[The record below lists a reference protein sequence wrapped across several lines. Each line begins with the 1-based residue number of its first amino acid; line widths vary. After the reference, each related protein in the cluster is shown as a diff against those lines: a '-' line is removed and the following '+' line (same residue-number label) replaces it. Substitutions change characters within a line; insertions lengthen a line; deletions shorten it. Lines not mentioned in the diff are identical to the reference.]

1 MKWSKYNIIYHL
13 DSEKDI
19 LYNYAWKNVIILL
32 KDLSSIVSNQIDNIE
47 NLYNIHPELYQEF
60 IIKKIIIDDKID
72 ESELIIKK
80 IKEELYTQKTFYL
93 TINPTLDCN
102 LKCWYCYESH
112 IQKSFINQDLY
123 ISIIKFIEKQLSNT
137 NLETLN
143 LTFFGGEPLLKAST
157 IALPLAQDVNN
168 LCEQYKKS
176 FNLRFITNGVL
187 LSKKTIDKL
196 YCINKNTSFQIAFD
210 GGRDFHNKTKYLS
223 NTSGTYDIVLDNINY
238 GLSKGFKFIIRCNY
252 TRENIESFA
261 CLIDDLC
268 KLKHFNKSNIILSLQ
283 RVWQSKIDKD
293 ALKKIHNIN
302 NLAKSNGL
310 MSDIAGNVCSKTYC
324 YADYKNSCVIN
335 YNGDIFKCTARDF
348 NKQEKIGHLSSS
360 GEIIFTNSI
369 EDHFNARFKKTCI
382 DCKLLPICSICTQV
396 HKESDANQCPKII
409 SEKEKDN
416 QIVSHLKE
424 VYSQLFK
431 EEKSK

>member
-1 MKWSKYNIIYHL
+1 MRK
-13 DSEKDI
+13 
-19 LYNYAWKNVIILL
+19 AILL
-32 KDLSSIVSNQIDNIE
+32 FSAIIAFALSAWAE
-47 NLYNIHPELYQEF
+47 NTTGVF
-60 IIKKIIIDDKID
+60 MD
-72 ESELIIKK
+72 
-80 IKEELYTQKTFYL
+80 FYL
-93 TINPTLDCN
+93 STHE
-102 LKCWYCYESH
+102 ES
-112 IQKSFINQDLY
+112 
-123 ISIIKFIEKQLSNT
+123 
-137 NLETLN
+137 
-143 LTFFGGEPLLKAST
+143 ST
-157 IALPLAQDVNN
+157 
-168 LCEQYKKS
+168 K
-176 FNLRFITNGVL
+176 
-187 LSKKTIDKL
+187 
-196 YCINKNTSFQIAFD
+196 
-210 GGRDFHNKTKYLS
+210 
-223 NTSGTYDIVLDNINY
+223 
-238 GLSKGFKFIIRCNY
+238 
-252 TRENIESFA
+252 
-261 CLIDDLC
+261 
-268 KLKHFNKSNIILSLQ
+268 
-283 RVWQSKIDKD
+283 